1 MTLKTLLEWI
11 KIAKGLGY
19 KGKAAVKFAEAERYL
34 EIELLD
40 KDRAHQ
46 KAEAERNAELANIT
60 TDKELAKITADKDR
74 ELAKLATEAE
84 LAKISAN
91 REIELAKL
99 QMADSHDALSVSSNT
114 PSDRIKPVYNSPQ
127 LPKFDQ
133 TTDDIDSY
141 IRRFERFAEAS
152 NWDRTDWATCLN
164 ALLTG
169 KALATASRLDA
180 EEASDYYLLKTAL
193 LKAYDFTG
201 EGFRKKFRTARIEK
215 GKPILCMRQG

>member
-60 TDKELAKITADKDR
+60 TDKELAKITADKELAKMASDR
-74 ELAKLATEAE
+74 ELTKLATEAE

-99 QMADSHDALSVSSNT
+99 QMAASHDALSVSSNAS
-114 PSDRIKPVYNSPQ
+114 SDRINPAYNRPQ

-141 IRRFERFAEAS
+141 IRRFERFAEA
-152 NWDRTDWATCLN
+152 
-164 ALLTG
+164 
-169 KALATASRLDA
+169 
-180 EEASDYYLLKTAL
+180 
-193 LKAYDFTG
+193 
-201 EGFRKKFRTARIEK
+201 
-215 GKPILCMRQG
+215 

>member
-11 KIAKGLGY
+11 EIAKGLGY
-19 KGKAAVKFAEAERYL
+19 EGKAAVKFAEVERNL

-46 KAEAERNAELANIT
+46 KAEAERNA
-60 TDKELAKITADKDR
+60 ELAKITADKDR

-99 QMADSHDALSVSSNT
+99 QMAASHDALSVSSNA
-114 PSDRIKPVYNSPQ
+114 PSDRINPAYNRPQ

-152 NWDRTDWATCLN
+152 NWDRTDV
-164 ALLTG
+164 
-169 KALATASRLDA
+169 
-180 EEASDYYLLKTAL
+180 
-193 LKAYDFTG
+193 
-201 EGFRKKFRTARIEK
+201 
-215 GKPILCMRQG
+215 